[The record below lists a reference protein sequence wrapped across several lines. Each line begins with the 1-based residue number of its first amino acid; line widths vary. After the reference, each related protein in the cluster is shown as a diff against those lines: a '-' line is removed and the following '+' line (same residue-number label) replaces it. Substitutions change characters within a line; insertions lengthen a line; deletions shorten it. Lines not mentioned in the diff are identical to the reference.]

1 MTASKLIVLV
11 THNRLYNHHLNII
24 YSILHKQ
31 RLKLLNLSIIY
42 DAIVFPYSKFIL
54 DIQWQSNA
62 YYLLIVEDKYSCKY
76 YLLI

>member
-1 MTASKLIVLV
+1 MAASKLIVLV
-11 THNRLYNHHLNII
+11 THNRLYNHHLNVI

-54 DIQWQSNA
+54 DIQ
-62 YYLLIVEDKYSCKY
+62 
-76 YLLI
+76 